1 MILDQVTDRL
11 SQQVLWDLVG
21 ALGCLCVVH
30 FAANRYGTGINHIPG
45 PALASFTDL
54 WRCFVVWGRRPELKH
69 IRLHEKYGPL
79 VRLGPRVV
87 SVSDPAAIPI
97 IYALNSGF
105 VKSGFYPVQQTIA
118 KGRRLYTM
126 FSTTDEKFHAKLR
139 RAVSNAYAM
148 STLVQFEPLVDSTT
162 LAFLEQLEERF
173 ADKTGPQGICDFSK
187 WLQFYAFD
195 VIGELTYSKRLGF
208 VDRGVDID
216 GIIGNLEWL
225 LNYAAIV
232 GQIPILDRVFLK
244 NPLRLFASQVGLIS
258 SNTPVA
264 TFARDRIARREG
276 VEHAEEKPATISGK
290 KGTRRDF
297 LSRFTE
303 AHHKDPEFITRE
315 RVLALTVANMFAGS
329 DTTAISLRAIFYFL
343 LRSPED
349 MDSLMKELWAQR
361 ENGTFS
367 DPNGL
372 VNWND
377 VRELPYLSAV
387 IKEALRC
394 HPAAG
399 LTLERIVPRQGVTVC
414 GKWIPGGTIVGC
426 SAWTVHR
433 DNLFGPDSGKF
444 RPRRWLEASPEQ
456 KRQMDSSLFTFGA
469 GSHTCIGKNISFL
482 EMYKLV
488 PALLMRFEIEF
499 AYPTKP
505 WKVHNA
511 WFVKQSEFKVCLR
524 RRRKGQ
530 NPI

>member
-1 MILDQVTDRL
+1 MFLDQIVADRL
-11 SQQVLWDLVG
+11 SQQLFWYLAGVI
-21 ALGCLCVVH
+21 ASLCIVRLAV
-30 FAANRYGTGINHIPG
+30 NRYGTGINHIPG
-45 PALASFTDL
+45 PVFASCTNL
-54 WRCFVVWGRRPELKH
+54 WRFFVVWGRRPELEH

-79 VRLGPRVV
+79 VRLGPRVL
-87 SVSDPAAIPI
+87 SVSDPAAIPV
-97 IYALNSGF
+97 IYALHSGF

-148 STLVQFEPLVDSTT
+148 STLVQFEPLVDSTI
-162 LAFLEQLEERF
+162 LAFLEQLEKRF
-173 ADKTGPQGICDFSK
+173 ADKPGPDGICDFSR

-244 NPLRLFASQVGLIS
+244 NPLRLFASRIGLIS

-264 TFARDRIARREG
+264 TFARNRIADRQD
-276 VEHAEEKPATISGK
+276 VEQGQEKPASTSDGK
-290 KGTRRDF
+290 RARKDF

-303 AHHKDPEFITRE
+303 AHHKDPQFITQE

-329 DTTAISLRAIFYFL
+329 DTTAISLRAIFYYL
-343 LRSPED
+343 LKSPDD
-349 MDSLMKELWAQR
+349 MESLKRELWAQR
-361 ENGTFS
+361 ENGTFTDLS
-367 DPNGL
+367 GL

-377 VRELPYLSAV
+377 VRDLPYLSAV
-387 IKEALRC
+387 IKETLRC

-399 LTLERIVPRQGVTVC
+399 LTLERIVPRQGITIC
-414 GKWIPGGTIVGC
+414 GQFIPGGTIVGC

-433 DNLFGPDSGKF
+433 DALFGAHPEQF
-444 RPRRWLEASPEQ
+444 RPKRWLEASPEQ
-456 KRQMDSSLFTFGA
+456 KRQMENSLFTFGA
-469 GSHTCIGKNISFL
+469 GSHTCIGKNISLL

-488 PALLMRFEIEF
+488 PALLARFEIEF
-499 AYPTKP
+499 ADASKP
-505 WKVHNA
+505 WKLHNA
-511 WFVKQSEFKVCLR
+511 WFVKQSEFRVRLR
-524 RRRKGQ
+524 RRKQ
-530 NPI
+530 DD

>member
-1 MILDQVTDRL
+1 
-11 SQQVLWDLVG
+11 
-21 ALGCLCVVH
+21 
-30 FAANRYGTGINHIPG
+30 
-45 PALASFTDL
+45 
-54 WRCFVVWGRRPELKH
+54 
-69 IRLHEKYGPL
+69 
-79 VRLGPRVV
+79 
-87 SVSDPAAIPI
+87 
-97 IYALNSGF
+97 
-105 VKSGFYPVQQTIA
+105 
-118 KGRRLYTM
+118 M

-148 STLVQFEPLVDSTT
+148 STLVQFESLVDSTT

-187 WLQFYAFD
+187 WLQFYEFD

-258 SNTPVA
+258 SNTSVA

-315 RVLALTVANMFAGS
+315 RVVALTVANMFAGS

-343 LRSPED
+343 LRTPED
-349 MDSLMKELWAQR
+349 MDGLMKELWAQR
-361 ENGTFS
+361 ENGIFS

-377 VRELPYLSAV
+377 KLFAATL
-387 IKEALRC
+387 LR
-394 HPAAG
+394 G
-399 LTLERIVPRQGVTVC
+399 LTLERIVPRQGVTIC

-433 DNLFGPDSGKF
+433 DSLFGPDTGTF

-499 AYPTKP
+499 ADPTKP

-511 WFVKQSEFKVCLR
+511 WFVKQSEFKVYLR
-524 RRRKGQ
+524 RRSKEQ
-530 NPI
+530 NLI

>member
-1 MILDQVTDRL
+1 MFLDQVAERL
-11 SQQVLWDLVG
+11 SQQLLWYYLAG
-21 ALGCLCVVH
+21 IIASLCVVRL
-30 FAANRYGTGINHIPG
+30 ALNRYGTGINHIPG

-54 WRCFVVWGRRPELKH
+54 WRFFVVWGRRPELKH
-69 IRLHEKYGPL
+69 IQLHEKYGPL

-87 SVSDPAAIPI
+87 SISDPAAIPI

-105 VKSGFYPVQQTIA
+105 VKSGFYPVQQTIS

-162 LAFLEQLEERF
+162 LAFLDQLEKRF
-173 ADKTGPQGICDFSK
+173 AGKIGRDGICDFST

-232 GQIPILDRVFLK
+232 GQVPILDRVFLK
-244 NPLRLFASQVGLIS
+244 NPLRLFASQIGLIS

-264 TFARDRIARREG
+264 TFARHRIASRQDAEQGQEKSTATFEG
-276 VEHAEEKPATISGK
+276 KRA
-290 KGTRRDF
+290 RRDF

-329 DTTAISLRAIFYFL
+329 DTTAISLRAIFYYL
-343 LRSPED
+343 LKSPED
-349 MDSLMKELWAQR
+349 MESLMKALWAQR
-361 ENGTFS
+361 GNGTFS
-367 DPNGL
+367 NPNGL

-399 LTLERIVPRQGVTVC
+399 LTLERIVPHQGVNVC
-414 GKWIPGGTIVGC
+414 GKFIPGGTIVGC

-433 DNLFGPDSGKF
+433 DSLFGPNTESF

-456 KRQMDSSLFTFGA
+456 KRQMDNSLFTFGA
-469 GSHTCIGKNISFL
+469 GSHTCIGKNISLL

-499 AYPTKP
+499 ADPTKP
-505 WKVHNA
+505 WKLHNA
-511 WFVKQSEFKVCLR
+511 WFVKQSEFKVRLR
-524 RRRKGQ
+524 QRKQ
-530 NPI
+530 PE